1 MGEHRRNHGDRQEL
15 GSDRARGE
23 DPGRSVAYDR
33 RRDGDNIERDR
44 PGGRERRRSGEWELG
59 RDGREAGGGGES
71 GKSLEHGRR
80 EPERDQAGRK
90 QEYGRGIDQGRDR
103 DCELDGG
110 RRGSGSGSGSGS
122 VANISK
128 RSGSFN
134 TACEASATG
143 MTGHGS
149 PRYGG
154 EGGKGGKGQDELA
167 AARAA
172 LSEAAKAAAA
182 RVAGATDENR
192 RWERFVALLE

>member
-15 GSDRARGE
+15 GGDRARGE
-23 DPGRSVAYDR
+23 DPGRSVAHDR

-44 PGGRERRRSGEWELG
+44 PGGRERRRSGERKLG
-59 RDGREAGGGGES
+59 GDGREAGGGGES
-71 GKSLEHGRR
+71 GKSLEHRR
-80 EPERDQAGRK
+80 CEPERDQAGGK

-103 DCELDGG
+103 DCALDGG
-110 RRGSGSGSGSGS
+110 RRGSGSGS
-122 VANISK
+122 VANISG

-143 MTGHGS
+143 MTSHGS

-154 EGGKGGKGQDELA
+154 EGRKGGKGQDELA

-172 LSEAAKAAAA
+172 VAEAANAAAE
-182 RVAGATDENR
+182 RFAGATDENR

>member
-1 MGEHRRNHGDRQEL
+1 MW
-15 GSDRARGE
+15 S
-23 DPGRSVAYDR
+23 
-33 RRDGDNIERDR
+33 
-44 PGGRERRRSGEWELG
+44 
-59 RDGREAGGGGES
+59 REAGGGGES
-71 GKSLEHGRR
+71 GKSLEHRRR
-80 EPERDQAGRK
+80 EPERDQAGGK

-110 RRGSGSGSGSGS
+110 RRGSGS
-122 VANISK
+122 VANISG

-143 MTGHGS
+143 MTSHGS
-149 PRYGG
+149 PQYGG
-154 EGGKGGKGQDELA
+154 EGGKLRKGQDELA

-172 LSEAAKAAAA
+172 LAEAAKAAAA